1 MRNSIANHQRFCNSR
16 SSKLLKTKDFESNC
30 FLSVT
35 VTNLL
40 NFFINVDMQIFYFL
54 MHILFAKAPEKCES
68 SKTKH
73 VYYCSGRVIMLFVY
87 VQFPKRKTVMAK
99 IVTIVTFP
107 ACLLLTLAAFTV
119 HYKFL
124 SPK

>member
-1 MRNSIANHQRFCNSR
+1 
-16 SSKLLKTKDFESNC
+16 
-30 FLSVT
+30 
-35 VTNLL
+35 
-40 NFFINVDMQIFYFL
+40 
-54 MHILFAKAPEKCES
+54 
-68 SKTKH
+68 
-73 VYYCSGRVIMLFVY
+73 MLFVY